1 MDAQLKLAMAMSIL
15 RSRSKQPQAVQDL
28 QHWKKKAKERKGE
41 LIKLKNDIKE
51 IKDGMLSEMLPQVAS
66 CKCQFFDI
74 LNSSSTE
81 EQIRSQEGDDCAMH
95 DVLLRQFLRKVRL
108 RERLKNHKDICTGCV
123 LPIDHYSCDGE
134 KGNLVFVANFLLEL
148 VNMQSPAFN
157 KQLFSTYAHQAV
169 DFIRDSV
176 QGLSTREE
184 DETFI
189 TAVVNNLIRLL
200 INRIC
205 STPKHNDF
213 DASVYNTEFHVQH
226 IMRKLGVV
234 PFIGQ
239 RILLATSETIISV
252 TDSLFCMDP
261 FDPTFFQVHE
271 SMFTMMQLVEHLVS
285 DYACS
290 WTADTTF
297 NDRLLEEWI
306 KCYLQVTKIGQMLE
320 PRNSLYA
327 TYIDR
332 IRGELAKQL
341 NKIASS
347 KDYNNEKD
355 KFLDIWSSVFA

>member
-169 DFIRDSV
+169 DFIRD
-176 QGLSTREE
+176 
-184 DETFI
+184 
-189 TAVVNNLIRLL
+189 
-200 INRIC
+200 
-205 STPKHNDF
+205 F